1 MIISY
6 DYFLT
11 GNIIRKQ
18 LGRTIDFPTA
28 NLEIA
33 EDYKLIP
40 QNGVYIVKSTINE
53 QIWDDEHRV

>member
-1 MIISY
+1 MII
-6 DYFLT
+6 FLT
-11 GNIIRKQ
+11 GNIEGKQ

-40 QNGVYIVKSTINE
+40 QNGVYIVKSILMSKSF
-53 QIWDDEHRV
+53 WDDEHRV

>member
-1 MIISY
+1 MDLANDYLGY
-6 DYFLT
+6 DFLT
-11 GNIIRKQ
+11 GNIIQSKQ

-40 QNGVYIVKSTINE
+40 KMAFIL
-53 QIWDDEHRV
+53 